1 MDRVPGTAAI
11 GPFHRDP
18 WYVEHRAVVG
28 AQLAEM
34 LAAIH
39 AVDVPDGIFAAAP
52 EPAMAAPREAARWR
66 QELDA
71 TPDACSPPVARALR
85 WLEQHQPK
93 PPARVTIVHGDYRTG
108 NIVHGHEDRGVDGLR
123 AVLDWE
129 LAHVGDPLEDV
140 AYAQLVCWRVGTDRV
155 GGLVDL
161 DRWPGLYGEAAGVP
175 VDPASLRWW
184 EVLGSVKMACLTSRA
199 AGTAPS
205 GDEQELLERLF
216 ADIGR
221 ELDERLLVT

>member
-1 MDRVPGTAAI
+1 
-11 GPFHRDP
+11 
-18 WYVEHRAVVG
+18 
-28 AQLAEM
+28 
-34 LAAIH
+34 
-39 AVDVPDGIFAAAP
+39 
-52 EPAMAAPREAARWR
+52 
-66 QELDA
+66 
-71 TPDACSPPVARALR
+71 
-85 WLEQHQPK
+85 
-93 PPARVTIVHGDYRTG
+93 
-108 NIVHGHEDRGVDGLR
+108 
-123 AVLDWE
+123 VLDWE

-199 AGTAPS
+199 AGTASS
-205 GDEQELLERLF
+205 GAEQALLERLF